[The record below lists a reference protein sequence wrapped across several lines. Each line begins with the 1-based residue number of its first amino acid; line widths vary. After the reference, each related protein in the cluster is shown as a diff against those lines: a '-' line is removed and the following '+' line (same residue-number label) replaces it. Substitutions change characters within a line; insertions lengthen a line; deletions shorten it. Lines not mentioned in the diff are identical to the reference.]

1 MRQHLACLLPL
12 AGLSGLPA
20 LADTVDLVPIADNT
34 LYFDPSGSLS
44 NGAGPVMFAG
54 RTGGGETRRAV
65 LRFDV
70 TSSIP
75 AGSTVTSVSLEL
87 TITMSASS
95 VPDDQSIHM
104 LTSDWGESTS
114 VASSG
119 GGGGGGTAQP
129 GDATWIHTF
138 SPSSNWTT
146 AGGDFV
152 ATASATASVPASGT
166 VSFNGPGLAA
176 DVQAWLDGTQSDY
189 GWLIKGPEV
198 GGSTARRYATHENSS
213 LTPLLTIEF
222 DPPSTIGSIIC
233 TTTPNSSGNLATL
246 TATGSS
252 SAAANDLTLNASGL
266 PPQQFGI
273 FVTSQTV
280 SANPSGN
287 LCLGGMIGR
296 FTQPSQILQSGSTG
310 EFALTLDLDSFPQ
323 GSGFVA
329 VSAGETWNFQAWHRD
344 IVAPGS
350 GFSDGLA
357 VTFQ

>member
-1 MRQHLACLLPL
+1 MLLRIVPLACLVTAPT
-12 AGLSGLPA
+12 

-54 RTGGGETRRAV
+54 LTGGGEPRRAI

-70 TSSIP
+70 TSTVP
-75 AGSTVTSVSLEL
+75 AGSTITAVTLEL
-87 TITMSASS
+87 TISASAS
-95 VPDDQSIHM
+95 LTPNDQSIHRI
-104 LTSDWGESTS
+104 TSDWGEGTS

-119 GGGGGGTAQP
+119 GGGGGGAAQP

-146 AGGDFV
+146 TGGDFD
-152 ATASATASVPASGT
+152 ASASATSSVPASGSAT
-166 VSFNGPGLAA
+166 FSGAGLVA
-176 DVQAWLDGTQSDY
+176 DVQAWLDGTQSDF
-189 GWLIKGPEV
+189 GWLIKDPEV
-198 GGSTARRYATHENSS
+198 GNSTARRYATHENSS
-213 LTPLLTIEF
+213 FTPLLTIEF

-246 TATGSS
+246 TATGSN

-280 SANPSGN
+280 AMNPVGN

-296 FTQPSQILQSGSTG
+296 FTQPSQVLLADANG
-310 EFALTLDLDSFPQ
+310 EFSLSLDLTSFPQ
-323 GSGFVA
+323 ASGFVP
-329 VSAGETWNFQAWHRD
+329 VTSGETWNFQAWHRD

>member
-1 MRQHLACLLPL
+1 MLFRLVPLACLATAPT
-12 AGLSGLPA
+12 

-54 RTGGGETRRAV
+54 LTGGGEARRAI

-70 TSSIP
+70 TSTVP
-75 AGSTVTSVSLEL
+75 AGSTITAVTLDL

-95 VPDDQSIHM
+95 TANDQAIHRI
-104 LTSDWGESTS
+104 TSDWGEGTS
-114 VASSG
+114 VAGSG
-119 GGGGGGTAQP
+119 GGGGGSAQP

-146 AGGDFV
+146 AGGDFD
-152 ATASATASVPASGT
+152 ATASATSTVPASGT
-166 VSFNGPGLAA
+166 ATFSGAGLAL
-176 DVQAWLDGTQSDY
+176 DVQAWLDGTQPDF
-189 GWLIKGPEV
+189 GWLIKDPEV
-198 GGSTARRYATHENSS
+198 GNSTARRYATHENSS

-246 TATGSS
+246 TATGSN
-252 SAAANDLTLNASGL
+252 AVAANDLTLNASGL

-280 SANPSGN
+280 AMSPTGN

-296 FTQPSQILQSGSTG
+296 FTQPSQVLMSGPNG
-310 EFALTLDLDSFPQ
+310 EFALSLDLGAFPQ
-323 GSGFVA
+323 GAGFVPVA
-329 VSAGETWNFQAWHRD
+329 AGETWNFQAWHRD
-344 IVAPGS
+344 VVAPGS